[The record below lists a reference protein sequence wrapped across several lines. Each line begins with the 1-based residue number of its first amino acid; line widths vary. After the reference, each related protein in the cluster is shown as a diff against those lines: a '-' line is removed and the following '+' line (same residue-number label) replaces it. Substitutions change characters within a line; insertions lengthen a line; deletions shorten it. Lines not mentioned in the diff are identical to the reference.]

1 MGFGEQR
8 GVSEARHSVCSDSNG
23 TERGWSVFEGVRSE
37 YPTDFAELTR
47 SIHIRAMRSLSLDE
61 PDVDAARQDEKR
73 GAAESSISLL
83 IGHQHLSVFFN
94 KSFVCLSHP
103 IEVEQDRLSETD
115 TG

>member
-1 MGFGEQR
+1 
-8 GVSEARHSVCSDSNG
+8 
-23 TERGWSVFEGVRSE
+23 
-37 YPTDFAELTR
+37 
-47 SIHIRAMRSLSLDE
+47 MRSLSLDE

-73 GAAESSISLL
+73 GAAESLISLL